1 MKILLKKGYGLSNWQ
16 SFIIRY
22 PRIPDAISGPTS
34 MVDLVEGM
42 QMELGILLLRWM
54 VAHRSTEHLELLKL
68 VEGVPAQMQELL
80 VKIYQTA
87 NLKYEGGQR
96 LLKKAA

>member
-1 MKILLKKGYGLSNWQ
+1 
-16 SFIIRY
+16 
-22 PRIPDAISGPTS
+22 
-34 MVDLVEGM
+34 
-42 QMELGILLLRWM
+42 M

-68 VEGVPAQMQELL
+68 VEGIPAQMQELL

>member
-1 MKILLKKGYGLSNWQ
+1 
-16 SFIIRY
+16 
-22 PRIPDAISGPTS
+22 
-34 MVDLVEGM
+34 MVDLIEGM
-42 QMELGILLLRWM
+42 QMELGVLLLRWM